1 MTPNTSNI
9 ALALTQGTS
18 IRNKTAARV
27 TGDKVG
33 LTAYS
38 EWHTALTGARMPFYR
53 HAKAIED
60 TAIVTAHGDTATD
73 FKPIEDAAMQAL
85 QTVLDTVGEVH
96 GYKLHKSRELLSML
110 SVCALK
116 DSEELVGEAYTV
128 ASQVKN
134 YKEQLRN
141 GGNDEFIANI
151 EKKLSEAEEK
161 LSELKKLPGSC
172 KPADGATTLNNFI
185 KSMERKLGKVV
196 DKQYRKTPEQVE
208 QEEAER
214 KAKSKEKSKANRRA
228 KRAAEKAAKEAAAT
242 EATTNA

>member
-9 ALALTQGTS
+9 ALALTQGTTV
-18 IRNKTAARV
+18 RNKTAARV

-33 LTAYS
+33 LPAYS
-38 EWHTALTGARMPFYR
+38 EWHTALSNARMPFYR
-53 HAKAIED
+53 YAKVIED
-60 TAIVTAHGDTATD
+60 AAIQSAHSGTVKDYKD
-73 FKPIEDAAMQAL
+73 IEDAAMQAL

-134 YKEQLRN
+134 YREQLRQ
-141 GGNDEFIANI
+141 GGNAEFIANI
-151 EKKLSEAEEK
+151 EGKLSESEEK
-161 LSELKKLPGSC
+161 LKELKKLPGSC
-172 KPADGATTLNNFI
+172 KPADGATTLNSFI
-185 KSMERKLGKVV
+185 KNMERKLGKVV

-228 KRAAEKAAKEAAAT
+228 KRAAEKAAKEAATT
-242 EATTNA
+242 ESK